1 LFTTELGSDFDCN
14 LNKVKDLIYAAKES
28 GADVAKFQHHTVDSL
43 VSDISFKNLKI
54 NYSHQKN
61 GKALFMI

>member
-1 LFTTELGSDFDCN
+1 MFTTELGSDFDCN

-43 VSDISFKNLKI
+43 VSDIGFKKLKI
-54 NYSHQKN
+54 NY
-61 GKALFMI
+61 